1 MDVFSER
8 IIDLRIE
15 HGYSQEEVAKKL
27 NVSASGY
34 GYYEQGRNEPS
45 LETLYK
51 IAEFF
56 QVSIDYL
63 LGKIDTPQHPV
74 YYSVSDDLALNES
87 ELRAIQRMK
96 ELKLL
101 EKIGE
106 NPMENAEHLSR
117 FWDFLQN
124 ELAID
129 DK

>member
-1 MDVFSER
+1 M
-8 IIDLRIE
+8 
-15 HGYSQEEVAKKL
+15 
-27 NVSASGY
+27 
-34 GYYEQGRNEPS
+34 
-45 LETLYK
+45 
-51 IAEFF
+51 
-56 QVSIDYL
+56 
-63 LGKIDTPQHPV
+63 GKIDTPQHPV

-106 NPMENAEHLSR
+106 NPMENAERLSR

>member
-1 MDVFSER
+1 MNVFSER
-8 IIDLRIE
+8 IVDLRIE

-63 LGKIDTPQHPV
+63 LGKIDTPQQPV

-87 ELRAIQRMK
+87 ELRVLNVAAAMVNGPY
-96 ELKLL
+96 LK
-101 EKIGE
+101 
-106 NPMENAEHLSR
+106 
-117 FWDFLQN
+117 
-124 ELAID
+124 
-129 DK
+129 